1 MSVLRDQAVLLG
13 SLAHFFL
20 LRDLLVL
27 KARHSFGMNVE
38 LLFGAGETHGG
49 GAGSGWN
56 RIAVCLRIWIW
67 ELDVG
72 LSLSL

>member
-27 KARHSFGMNVE
+27 RARHSFGMDVE
-38 LLFGAGETHGG
+38 LLFGSGETHGG
-49 GAGSGWN
+49 GAGSVW
-56 RIAVCLRIWIW
+56 
-67 ELDVG
+67 D
-72 LSLSL
+72 

>member
-20 LRDLLVL
+20 LRLLLAL
-27 KARHSFGMNVE
+27 KTRHFVGMNAE

-49 GAGSGWN
+49 GAGSVWN
-56 RIAVCLRIWIW
+56 WIAIWLRIWIW